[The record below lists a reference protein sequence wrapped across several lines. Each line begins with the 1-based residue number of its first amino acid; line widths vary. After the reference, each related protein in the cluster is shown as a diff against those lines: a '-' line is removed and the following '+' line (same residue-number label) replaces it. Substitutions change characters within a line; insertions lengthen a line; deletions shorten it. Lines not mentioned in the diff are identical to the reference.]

1 LTTPPTSSRLL
12 TTPPTSSRLWA
23 ALVLALLTLP
33 SQALACP
40 VCSPGRDDATQQ
52 AFFSMTIFMT
62 LLPLAMFGVVMY
74 FLVRRIR
81 AVESDDIRP
90 ELAPTTEE

>member
-1 LTTPPTSSRLL
+1 MR
-12 TTPPTSSRLWA
+12 A
-23 ALVLALLTLP
+23 ARAWLVLAALLLP
-33 SQALACP
+33 SHALACP
-40 VCSPGRDDATQQ
+40 VCSPGKDDATQQ

-62 LLPLAMFGVVMY
+62 LLPLAMFGVVMF

-81 AVESDDIRP
+81 AVENADVPS

>member
-1 LTTPPTSSRLL
+1 MRAVL

-23 ALVLALLTLP
+23 AAMLAVLALP
-33 SQALACP
+33 SQVLACP
-40 VCSPGRDDATQQ
+40 VCSPGKDDATQA

-62 LLPLAMFGVVMY
+62 LLPLAMFGVVMF

-81 AVESDDIRP
+81 AVENDNAP
-90 ELAPTTEE
+90 AELAPTTEE